1 LDTSSALKRLSEA
14 TGVSGYEAEVRAVI
28 QDLLT
33 GLADEVRVD
42 RLGNLI
48 AVKRA
53 TAPVLPSPSGSP
65 HRVMLAAHMDEIGLM
80 VSKIEKGFLHVAGV
94 GGFDQR
100 VLPGQE
106 VLVHARQPLP
116 GIIGSRP
123 PHVLPRDQRSKVI
136 PMSELLIDVG
146 LLEDRVMELVRVG
159 DLVSLRRQAVEL
171 QGGLLAGKALDNRAC
186 VTAMIGC
193 LDALRSR
200 YHTWDVFAVAT
211 VQEEVSLLGAFT
223 ATFGVVPD
231 VGVALDVT
239 FGDQVGVSED
249 ETLSLG
255 KGPAIA
261 FGPNIHPRLF
271 DRLVEVA
278 KANEIPYQVEPT
290 PGATGTDAWAMQIT
304 QAGIP
309 TALVSIPLRYMH
321 TSVETVNTR
330 DVERAARLLADFIA
344 GLDDALRESLKLE

>member
-1 LDTSSALKRLSEA
+1 LDISSALKRLSEA

-53 TAPVLPSPSGSP
+53 TGTPAPPLK
-65 HRVMLAAHMDEIGLM
+65 VMLAAHMDEIGLM
-80 VSKIEKGFLHVAGV
+80 VSKIEKGFLHIAEV
-94 GGFDQR
+94 GGFDRR

-116 GIIGSRP
+116 GIIASQP
-123 PHVLPRDQRSKVI
+123 PHVLPSDQRNKI
-136 PMSELLIDVG
+136 TPLSELMIDVG
-146 LLEDRVMELVRVG
+146 LPEAQVNERVRVG
-159 DLVSLRRQAVEL
+159 DLVSIRRQVVEL
-171 QGGLLAGKALDNRAC
+171 QGGLLAGKALDDRAC
-186 VTAMIGC
+186 VAAMIGC

-200 YHTWDVFAVAT
+200 HHTWDVYAVAT

-239 FGDQVGVSED
+239 FGDQVGVSDD
-249 ETLSLG
+249 ETLKLG

-271 DRLVEVA
+271 DRLVQVA

-290 PGATGTDAWAMQIT
+290 PGPTGTDAWAMQIT

-309 TALVSIPLRYMH
+309 TALMSIPLRYMH
-321 TSVETVNTR
+321 TSVETVNIR
-330 DVERAARLLADFIA
+330 DVDRTARLLADFIA
-344 GLDDALRESLKLE
+344 TLDDALLGSLKLE